1 MSCRVVICLF
11 YQRFTGMKRRA
22 AWCQTLLNIFYH
34 LVGYPVANFKP
45 QPWRHFAHPN
55 LITARFI
62 KIPPIAKFY
71 LQRSS
76 SLSDVPPIAETPQS
90 GVTCLSSHFY
100 LVHFIY
106 QSPSH
111 YFRHSFPSHWS
122 WSISCPFTIF
132 GYAHTNYIVIIP
144 HRLVHFSSSP
154 VSRDCNP
161 GQGIYLFIYLFVY
174 LFILYLMLTTYS

>member
-111 YFRHSFPSHWS
+111 YLRHSFPSHWS

-132 GYAHTNYIVIIP
+132 GYAHTTSLSYLIVSFTFQAVPSLGTAILD
-144 HRLVHFSSSP
+144 RAF
-154 VSRDCNP
+154 
-161 GQGIYLFIYLFVY
+161 IYLFIYLFICLFIY
-174 LFILYLMLTTYS
+174 LFFI